1 MRCALEN
8 VVDARE
14 VLEDGVRRVRELHA
28 LAARER
34 PPHVEHLKCRAAG
47 GAGGLTV
54 VEVWRMPRN
63 RRADGGG
70 GVEDAAQQEG

>member
-34 PPHVEHLKCRAAG
+34 PPHVEHL
-47 GAGGLTV
+47 
-54 VEVWRMPRN
+54 
-63 RRADGGG
+63 
-70 GVEDAAQQEG
+70 DAAQQEG